1 MSVSANLCTNSVVV
15 DFIFSLR
22 TRVAKGR
29 AGRASELTPMCN
41 PHQPQKEKNGTTNQ
55 QLSVR
60 AQRWRRQPLPLG
72 TDHPLS
78 CRRPSDAL
86 IARPNAAI
94 HGGVTVSSMPRFVAL
109 KVGSCKTMD
118 MVFASC
124 TPMRHAA
131 SPEDLCIADGR
142 VAVRERHAARQTTH
156 AQHGGCRTGRRLEPR
171 RRVRRQVEQR
181 VGATATY

>member
-1 MSVSANLCTNSVVV
+1 
-15 DFIFSLR
+15 
-22 TRVAKGR
+22 
-29 AGRASELTPMCN
+29 MCN
-41 PHQPQKEKNGTTNQ
+41 PHQPLNKEKNGTTNQ
-55 QLSVR
+55 QLSFPSATMASAAAV
-60 AQRWRRQPLPLG
+60 G

-142 VAVRERHAARQTTH
+142 VAVRERHAARRTTH

-171 RRVRRQVEQR
+171 RRVRRQVEQW
-181 VGATATY
+181 VGATATYYGKPHV